1 MPLRL
6 ISYLAIHLNW
16 DNMFEKKVFDYKG
29 LEVRVTDYAN
39 DGILDILN
47 HAVQGSE
54 GGLRFSL
61 QNIAPRIAA
70 YRDQIRFVSLYKK
83 NQIMGTVGS
92 CFRVSGQGY
101 LRYPASYLRY
111 LAFQSTYQS
120 GSGWR
125 RRRKALIK
133 PEKDDSFKQKTL
145 EIFSKPHLLDLN
157 NVLEG
162 DKHIMYA
169 FVESK
174 NERSK
179 NLVHQA
185 GYEYIRSFL
194 TVAFS
199 RFSPKSDSRVT
210 KLSDEERSEME
221 LLLKEYYC
229 NYSFFSTDFSFYG
242 DRYYILKNGN
252 EIIAGVSAIPSV
264 YKVYDIPGVW
274 GWVIMK
280 VLPKTPYFRRLF
292 RPGEFR
298 YIVFDAIYCKKGN
311 EKLLGK
317 LFESVCAAEGFNT
330 GLTWLDDHSLLY
342 DKLRTV
348 VKMGALNRMLNAKPG
363 LVYSRFINLS
373 DNEKEYFYNAPAY
386 ISGFDFS

>member
-1 MPLRL
+1 
-6 ISYLAIHLNW
+6 
-16 DNMFEKKVFDYKG
+16 MFEKKLFNYKG
-29 LEVRVTDYAN
+29 LEVRVSDYAN
-39 DGILDILN
+39 EGILDILN

-61 QNIAPRIAA
+61 QNIAPRIVA
-70 YRDQIRFVSLYKK
+70 YKDQIRFVSLYKK
-83 NQIMGTVGS
+83 NQITGTVGS
-92 CFRVSGQGY
+92 CFRVSGQGN
-101 LRYPASYLRY
+101 LCYPTSYLRY

-120 GSGWR
+120 DSGWR
-125 RRRKALIK
+125 KRKRAIIK

-157 NVLEG
+157 NVFEG

-199 RFSPKSDSRVT
+199 RFSPKHDRRVV
-210 KLSDEERSEME
+210 KLRDEEKAKME
-221 LLLKEYYC
+221 PLLTDYYRD
-229 NYSFFSTDFSFYG
+229 YSFFSTDYSFFG
-242 DRYYILKNGN
+242 DKYYILKEGE
-252 EIIAGVSAIPSV
+252 EIIAGASAIPSV
-264 YKVYDIPGVW
+264 YKVYDVPGIW
-274 GWVIMK
+274 GWVMMK
-280 VLPKTPYFRRLF
+280 VLPKTPFFRRLF

-298 YIVFDAIYCKKGN
+298 YLVFDAIYCRKGR
-311 EKLLGK
+311 EDLLAN
-317 LFESVCAAEGFNT
+317 LFESACAAEGFHT
-330 GLTWLDDHSLLY
+330 GLTWLDDHGELY
-342 DKLRTV
+342 EKMRTG
-348 VKMGALNRMLNAKPG
+348 VKMGAINRMLNAKPG

-373 DNEKEYFYNAPAY
+373 EKEKECFYNAPAY

>member
-1 MPLRL
+1 
-6 ISYLAIHLNW
+6 
-16 DNMFEKKVFDYKG
+16 MFERCVFNFKG
-29 LEVRVTDYAN
+29 LEVRVSDNAN
-39 DGILDILN
+39 EGILDILN

-70 YRDQIRFVSLYKK
+70 YKDKIRFVSLYRK
-83 NQIMGTVGS
+83 NQITGTVGS
-92 CFRVSGQGY
+92 CFRISGQGT
-101 LRYPASYLRY
+101 LRYPTSYLRY
-111 LAFQSTYQS
+111 LAFQTTYQS
-120 GSGWR
+120 GLNWR
-125 RRRKALIK
+125 KRRVEKIN

-145 EIFSKPHLLDLN
+145 EIFSKPHLLDLKD
-157 NVLEG
+157 VFEG

-169 FVESK
+169 FVESM

-199 RFSPKSDSRVT
+199 RFSPKSDMRVL
-210 KLSDEERSEME
+210 KLREEEKGKME
-221 LLLKEYYC
+221 SLLLDYYRD
-229 NYSFFSTDFSFYG
+229 YSFFSTEYSFFG
-242 DRYYILKNGN
+242 DKYYVLKEGN
-252 EIIAGVSAIPSV
+252 EIITGVSAIPSV
-264 YKVYDIPGVW
+264 YKVFDVPGIW
-274 GWVIMK
+274 GWVMMRI
-280 VLPKTPYFRRLF
+280 LPKTPYFRRLF

-298 YIVFDAIYCKKGN
+298 YIVFDAIYCKPGR
-311 EKLLGK
+311 ESLLAN

-330 GLTWLDDHSLLY
+330 GLTWLDDRSQLY
-342 DKLRTV
+342 DKIRTE

-363 LVYSRFINLS
+363 LVYTRFINLS
-373 DNEKEYFYNAPAY
+373 EKEKECFYDAPAY

>member
-1 MPLRL
+1 
-6 ISYLAIHLNW
+6 
-16 DNMFEKKVFDYKG
+16 MFERKVIDYKG
-29 LEVRVTDYAN
+29 LEVKVSDFAN
-39 DGILDILN
+39 EGILDILN

-70 YRDQIRFVSLYKK
+70 YKDQIRFVSLYKK
-83 NQIMGTVGS
+83 NQITGTVGS
-92 CFRVSGQGY
+92 CFRISGQGK
-101 LRYPASYLRY
+101 LRFPTSYLRY
-111 LAFQSTYQS
+111 LAFQATYQADLS
-120 GSGWR
+120 WR
-125 RRRKALIK
+125 KRNKSLFK
-133 PEKDDSFKQKTL
+133 PEKDDNFKQKTL
-145 EIFSKPHLLDLN
+145 EIFSKPHLLDLK
-157 NVLEG
+157 NVFEG
-162 DKHIMYA
+162 DKHIMFA

-199 RFSPKSDSRVT
+199 RFSPKPDPRVI
-210 KLSDEERSEME
+210 KLRDEEKEKME
-221 LLLKEYYC
+221 SLLLDYYRD
-229 NYSFFSTDFSFYG
+229 YSFFSTEYSFFG
-242 DRYYILKNGN
+242 NSYYVLTEDN
-252 EIIAGVSAIPSV
+252 EIIAGVNAIPSV

-274 GWVIMK
+274 GWVMMR

-298 YIVFDAIYCKKGN
+298 YLVFDAIYCKKDREASLAN
-311 EKLLGK
+311 
-317 LFESVCAAEGFNT
+317 LFESACAAEGFNT
-330 GLTWLDDHSLLY
+330 GLTWLDDRSILY
-342 DKLRTV
+342 DKVRTG

-363 LVYSRFINLS
+363 LVYTKFINLTQA
-373 DNEKEYFYNAPAY
+373 EKDLFYDAPAY

>member
-1 MPLRL
+1 
-6 ISYLAIHLNW
+6 
-16 DNMFEKKVFDYKG
+16 MFEKKVFDYTG
-29 LEVRVTDYAN
+29 LEVRVSDYAN
-39 DGILDILN
+39 EGILDILN

-70 YRDQIRFVSLYKK
+70 YKDQIRFVSLYKK
-83 NQIMGTVGS
+83 NQITGTVGS
-92 CFRVSGQGY
+92 CFRVSGQGN
-101 LRYPASYLRY
+101 LRYPTSYLRY
-111 LAFQSTYQS
+111 LAFQSTYQTE
-120 GSGWR
+120 SGWR
-125 RRRKALIK
+125 KRRKTIIK
-133 PEKDDSFKQKTL
+133 HEKDDSFKQKTL

-157 NVLEG
+157 NVFEG

-169 FVESK
+169 FVESN

-199 RFSPKSDSRVT
+199 RFSPKRDQRVV
-210 KLSDEERSEME
+210 KMRDEEKAKME
-221 LLLKEYYC
+221 SLLLEYYKG
-229 NYSFFSTDFSFYG
+229 YSFFSTDYSFF
-242 DRYYILKNGN
+242 DNKYYILKEGE
-252 EIIAGVSAIPSV
+252 EIIAGVNAIPSV
-264 YKVYDIPGVW
+264 YKVYDVPGIW
-274 GWVIMK
+274 GWVMMK

-298 YIVFDAIYCKKGN
+298 YLVFDAIFCKKDR
-311 EKLLGK
+311 EDQLAK
-317 LFESVCAAEGFNT
+317 LFESACASEGFHT
-330 GLTWLDDHSLLY
+330 GLTWLDDHSLFY
-342 DKLRTV
+342 EKIRTG
-348 VKMGALNRMLNAKPG
+348 VKMGAINRMLNAKPG

-373 DNEKEYFYNAPAY
+373 EKEKENFYNAPAY

>member
-1 MPLRL
+1 
-6 ISYLAIHLNW
+6 
-16 DNMFEKKVFDYKG
+16 MFERSVFNYKG
-29 LEVRVTDYAN
+29 LEVRVSDHSN
-39 DGILDILN
+39 EGILDILN

-70 YRDQIRFVSLYKK
+70 YKDQIRFVSLYKK
-83 NQIMGTVGS
+83 NQITGTVGS
-92 CFRVSGQGY
+92 CFRISGQGN
-101 LRYPASYLRY
+101 LRYPTSYLRY

-120 GSGWR
+120 DLNWR
-125 RRRKALIK
+125 KRREALIK

-157 NVLEG
+157 DVFEG

-169 FVESK
+169 FVESM

-199 RFSPKSDSRVT
+199 RFSPKADQRVV
-210 KLSDEERSEME
+210 KLRDEEKEKME
-221 LLLKEYYC
+221 SLLLTYYRD
-229 NYSFFSTDFSFYG
+229 YSFFSTDYSFFG
-242 DRYYILKNGN
+242 DKYYVLKEGD
-252 EIIAGVSAIPSV
+252 EIIAGVNAIPSV
-264 YKVYDIPGVW
+264 YKVYDVPGVW
-274 GWVIMK
+274 GWVMMR
-280 VLPKTPYFRRLF
+280 VLPKAPYFRRLF

-298 YIVFDAIYCKKGN
+298 YLVFDAIYCKQGR
-311 EKLLGK
+311 EDLLAN
-317 LFESVCAAEGFNT
+317 LFESACAAESFNT
-330 GLTWLDDHSLLY
+330 GLTWLDDRSELY
-342 DKLRTV
+342 DKIRTG

-363 LVYSRFINLS
+363 LVYTRFINLT
-373 DNEKEYFYNAPAY
+373 EKEKDCFYDAPAY

>member
-1 MPLRL
+1 
-6 ISYLAIHLNW
+6 
-16 DNMFEKKVFDYKG
+16 MFERSVLDYKG
-29 LEVRVTDYAN
+29 LEVRVSDYAN
-39 DGILDILN
+39 EGILDILN
-47 HAVQGSE
+47 HSVQGSE

-70 YRDQIRFVSLYKK
+70 YKDQIRFVSLYKK
-83 NQIMGTVGS
+83 NQITGTVGS
-92 CFRVSGQGY
+92 CFRVSGQGN
-101 LRYPASYLRY
+101 LRYPTSYLRY
-111 LAFQSTYQS
+111 LAFQSVYQS
-120 GSGWR
+120 ELNWR
-125 RRRKALIK
+125 KRKEALIK
-133 PEKDDSFKQKTL
+133 PEKDDTFKQKTL

-157 NVLEG
+157 NVFEG

-169 FVESK
+169 FVESN

-199 RFSPKSDSRVT
+199 RFSPKPDPRVV
-210 KLSDEERSEME
+210 KLRDEERGMMKT
-221 LLLKEYYC
+221 LLMEYYKD
-229 NYSFFSTDFSFYG
+229 YSFFNDEYSFF
-242 DRYYILKNGN
+242 DDKYYVLKERD

-264 YKVYDIPGVW
+264 YKVYDVPGIW
-274 GWVIMK
+274 GWVMME

-298 YIVFDAIYCKKGN
+298 YLVFDSIFCRQGYEN
-311 EKLLGK
+311 LLAK
-317 LFESVCAAEGFNT
+317 LFESACEAEGFHT
-330 GLTWLDDHSLLY
+330 GLTWLDDRSQLY
-342 DKLRTV
+342 DKIRTG

-363 LVYSRFINLS
+363 LVYTKFINLTEE
-373 DNEKEYFYNAPAY
+373 EKEQFYDAPAY

>member
-1 MPLRL
+1 
-6 ISYLAIHLNW
+6 
-16 DNMFEKKVFDYKG
+16 MFEKKLFDYKG
-29 LEVRVTDYAN
+29 LEVRVSDYAN
-39 DGILDILN
+39 EGILDILN

-61 QNIAPRIAA
+61 QNIIPRIAA
-70 YRDQIRFVSLYKK
+70 YKDQIRFVSLYKK
-83 NQIMGTVGS
+83 NEIIGTVGS
-92 CFRVSGQGY
+92 CFRVSGQGN
-101 LRYPASYLRY
+101 LCYPTSYLRY
-111 LAFQSTYQS
+111 LAFQSTYQTDS
-120 GSGWR
+120 GFR
-125 RRRKALIK
+125 KRRKTFIK
-133 PEKDDSFKQKTL
+133 PEQDDNFKQKTL

-157 NVLEG
+157 DVFEG

-169 FVESK
+169 FVESM

-199 RFSPKSDSRVT
+199 RFSPKSDKRVV
-210 KLSDEERSEME
+210 KLKNEEKNKME
-221 LLLKEYYC
+221 SLLREYYF
-229 NYSFFSTDFSFYG
+229 NYSFFITDYSFY
-242 DRYYILKNGN
+242 DDNYYVLKEGE
-252 EIIAGVSAIPSV
+252 EIIAGVCAIPSV
-264 YKVYDIPGVW
+264 YKVYDIPDIW

-280 VLPKTPYFRRLF
+280 VLPKIPYFRRLF

-298 YIVFDAIYCKKGN
+298 YLVFDAIYCKKGR

-317 LFESVCAAEGFNT
+317 LFESACAAEGFNT

-342 DKLRTV
+342 DQLRTI

-373 DNEKEYFYNAPAY
+373 EEEREKFYNAPAY